1 MNITKEKER
10 LKIAID
16 KIEDPEILDKISHI
30 LSGGE
35 RILLTDEQLAIV
47 RESREEYL
55 RDPSTGMSLE
65 DFEAHMRK
73 KYGF

>member
-1 MNITKEKER
+1 MNITEEKER

-16 KIEDPEILDKISHI
+16 RVEDPEILHRISHI
-30 LSGGE
+30 LSGSE
-35 RILLTDEQLAIV
+35 RISLTDEQLAIV
-47 RESREEYL
+47 RESREEYF

-65 DFEAHMRK
+65 DFEAHMRQ

>member
-16 KIEDPEILDKISHI
+16 KVEDPAILDRIGAI
-30 LSGGE
+30 LSGSE
-35 RILLTDEQLAIV
+35 RISLTDEQLTIV

-65 DFEAHMRK
+65 DFEAHMKK

>member
-16 KIEDPEILDKISHI
+16 KIEDPEILDRISYI
-30 LSGGE
+30 LSGSE
-35 RILLTDEQLAIV
+35 RISLTDEQLAIV

-55 RDPSTGMSLE
+55 RDPSSLISFE
-65 DFEAHMRK
+65 DFDAEMKK
-73 KYGF
+73 KYGL